1 MKGSACAKHSFWYA
15 KVRNQIKNHNTMR
28 KLIFVLALAALSFVA
43 CKSGSNNAPVANGNA
58 TEQVAPAA
66 KDGGDAVACDTV
78 CKKVAC
84 ACPEGAK
91 CKEGCTKEACTC
103 CCKKECKQACDE
115 ASAQPCPQGKTC
127 KKEAC
132 CKDNACD
139 ASKCKCTADKNCGK
153 KCCPAVKK

>member
-1 MKGSACAKHSFWYA
+1 MK
-15 KVRNQIKNHNTMR
+15 
-28 KLIFVLALAALSFVA
+28 KLIFVFALAALSFVA
-43 CKSGSNNAPVANGNA
+43 CKSGNNNAPAANGEA
-58 TEQVAPAA
+58 TEQVAPAS
-66 KDGGDAVACDTV
+66 KDGGCAAVCDTA

-84 ACPEGAK
+84 ACPQGAK
-91 CKEGCTKEACTC
+91 CQAGCTKDNCTC
-103 CCKKECKQACDE
+103 CKKDCKQNCGKA
-115 ASAQPCPQGKTC
+115 AAQQCPQGKTC